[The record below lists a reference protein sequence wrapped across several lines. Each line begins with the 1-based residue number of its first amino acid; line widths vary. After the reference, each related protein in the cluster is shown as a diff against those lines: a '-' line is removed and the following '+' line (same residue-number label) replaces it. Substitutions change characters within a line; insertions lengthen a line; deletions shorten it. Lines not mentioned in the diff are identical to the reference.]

1 MADKE
6 NKPLPEMPASKPLVL
21 REDLCI
27 GCMKCV
33 DICEV
38 GVFVPE
44 PDKKNKIPLILF
56 PGECWYCGNCVEV
69 CPVEGAIEL
78 RHPLMNQVH
87 WIEKSKLTGK

>member
-1 MADKE
+1 MA
-6 NKPLPEMPASKPLVL
+6 NKTITPLPEMSASKPLVL

-27 GCMKCV
+27 SCMKCV

-38 GVFVPE
+38 DVFIPGPAE
-44 PDKKNKIPLILF
+44 EKKVPLILF

-69 CPVEGAIEL
+69 CPVEGALEL

-87 WIEKSKLTGK
+87 WIEKSKLTGE